1 MKKLNAKWI
10 ICAALLAALVT
21 LGACSNGSGGDK
33 DPDDTAADTLTWH
46 NIVTVTKSTG
56 TMTSYTGSDSDKR
69 VQVNV
74 VVNNIPTALTDTY
87 GTNLVIAGYYLTTS
101 DGTSYSWD
109 NNASGELDGSSFV
122 STVSGASASF
132 TFYWDT
138 GLDTTD
144 FKIFANN
151 SWSTVIYDPEETN
164 ENFDIDF
171 ADLNVEAGDVLTL
184 TINAADL
191 VDVN

>member
-10 ICAALLAALVT
+10 MCAAVLAAAVT
-21 LGACSNGSGGDK
+21 LGACSNGSGGNK
-33 DPDDTAADTLTWH
+33 DDDTGTDTLTWH
-46 NIVTVTKSTG
+46 DIVTVTKSSG
-56 TMTSYTGSDSDKR
+56 TMTSYTGSDSDSR

-74 VVNNIPTALTDTY
+74 TVNNIPTTLTDTY
-87 GTNLVIAGYYLTTS
+87 GTDLVMAGYYLTTS

-109 NNASGELDGSSFV
+109 NNASGELDGSSLV

-144 FKIFANN
+144 FKIYADGT
-151 SWSTVIYDPEETN
+151 WSAVIYDPEESS

-171 ADLNVEAGDVLTL
+171 SDLNVEAGDVLTV
-184 TINAADL
+184 TIDAADL
-191 VDVN
+191 VDIN